1 MPWPRSGP
9 CAYNRSVEKTA
20 VLDVEVDCI
29 MCFTDPGQVTA
40 IDGSIARVRTVD
52 GVTEVSLRLVEAGG
66 GQVCVGDWVLVSLGL
81 VVDVVDVVAG
91 QMIFDEM
98 FALRGG

>member
-9 CAYNRSVEKTA
+9 CASNRSVEKTA

-66 GQVCVGDWVLVSLGL
+66 GQVCVGDWVLVSLRL
-81 VVDVVDVVAG
+81 VVDVVDAAAG

-98 FALRGG
+98 FAVRGG

>member
-1 MPWPRSGP
+1 MPWLRSSPRAS
-9 CAYNRSVEKTA
+9 NRSVEKTA

-40 IDGSIARVRTVD
+40 IDGSIALVRTVD
-52 GVTEVSLRLVEAGG
+52 GSTEVSLRLIEVGG
-66 GQVCVGDWVLVSLGL
+66 RQVRVGDWVLVSLGL
-81 VVDVVDVVAG
+81 VVDVVDAAAG
-91 QMIFDEM
+91 QMIFDEI

>member
-1 MPWPRSGP
+1 MPWLRLGP
-9 CAYNRSVEKTA
+9 CASNRSVEKTA

-52 GVTEVSLRLVEAGG
+52 GVIEVSLRLVEAGG

-81 VVDVVDVVAG
+81 VVDVVDAAAG

>member
-1 MPWPRSGP
+1 
-9 CAYNRSVEKTA
+9 VETTA

-40 IDGSIARVRTVD
+40 IDGSIAQVQTVD
-52 GVTEVSLRLVEAGG
+52 GASEVSLRLIEAAGR
-66 GQVCVGDWVLVSLGL
+66 QVCVGDWVLVSLGL
-81 VVDVVDVVAG
+81 VVDVVDAAAG

-98 FALRGG
+98 SALRGQGDR